1 MSKVKSHSSNRVR
14 IGHIQFLNCL
24 PLYYGLVEN
33 RVLGDVELI
42 KGTPTELNRLLIERK
57 LDISPI
63 SSIAYAHHRQELL
76 LMPNLSVSCDG
87 AVKSIYL
94 VSKVPIEELDGR
106 TVALA
111 STSAT
116 SQVLLKI
123 ILADGYHVRSRF
135 HETIPDLG
143 LMLSEAD
150 AALLIGDAAL
160 HVHYK
165 RPGGLYTY
173 DLGEEWQKITCR
185 KMVFA
190 VWAVHRSFAAVCP
203 DTVREVY
210 QAFEKSMT
218 YSLHHVAQIASE
230 AANQE
235 VFSANFLQNY
245 FTTLEF
251 GFDAGHRQGLLEYYR
266 RARDLGYL
274 TTVPTLEFLEV

>member
-1 MSKVKSHSSNRVR
+1 MSKIESRKSNRVR
-14 IGHIQFLNCL
+14 VGHIQFINCL

-33 RVLGDVELI
+33 QVLEDVELI
-42 KGTPTELNRLLIERK
+42 RGTPTELNRLLTEGK

-63 SSIAYAHHRQELL
+63 SSIAYARHQRELL
-76 LMPNLSVSCDG
+76 LLPNLSVSCDG

-106 TVALA
+106 VVALA

-123 ILADGYHVRSRF
+123 ILEDGYHVRPRY
-135 HETIPDLG
+135 HESLPDLG
-143 LMLSEAD
+143 LMLKEAD

-165 RPGGLYTY
+165 IPDGLYAY
-173 DLGEEWQKITCR
+173 DMGEEWEKITHM

-190 VWAVHRSFAAVCP
+190 VWAVHRTFAAEHSEL
-203 DTVREVY
+203 VREVY
-210 QAFEKSMT
+210 HAFAKSMN
-218 YSLHHVAQIASE
+218 YSLHHVGRIARE
-230 AANQE
+230 AARRE
-235 VFSANFLQNY
+235 VFEADFLHNY
-245 FTTLEF
+245 FRTLEF

-266 RARDLGYL
+266 RAMDLGYL
-274 TTVPTLEFLEV
+274 AMVPALEFLEV